1 MNPAITPAGWRRLS
15 EAIDFY
21 VGRGYTYIEVP
32 WIVSPNA
39 TGATIPE
46 GEGRKA
52 TSLADGRHLVGSA
65 EQGFVQMMMDG
76 KLPAGKYVTLTP
88 CFRDEPEIT
97 ALHRP
102 HFMKVELIYIPAD
115 GDQLYHLDEDAITQD
130 ARDFFVRCGLGVW
143 RHDDSQGIDLMCYRL
158 APSMELGSYGIR
170 THGSFRWVY
179 GTGCAEPRTSQVLR
193 RQQLANGWDPHD
205 AQMIRQWYESLTE
218 DEIHE
223 GWANRP
229 VSSQITDSDVV
240 MDAIRRNPKL
250 FPSAHEIGKH
260 RFPLDFL
267 MEIRERLHEEPY
279 ELAVVDAAIEQHGV
293 LGLLGLGEEG

>member
-52 TSLADGRHLVGSA
+52 TSLADGRDLVGSA

-102 HFMKVELIYIPAD
+102 HFMKVELIVIPAD
-115 GDQLYHLDEDAITQD
+115 DVEPTQLDEHTIAQD
-130 ARDFFVRCGLGVW
+130 AEDFFVHCGLAVW
-143 RHDDSQGIDLMCYRL
+143 QNETQQGIDLMCYRIF
-158 APSMELGSYGIR
+158 PQMELGSYGIR
-170 THGSFRWVY
+170 THGSLRWVY
-179 GTGCAEPRTSQVLR
+179 GTGCAEPRTSQLLR
-193 RQQLANGWDPHD
+193 RQHLANGVDVNYSSD
-205 AQMIRQWYESLTE
+205 AQSIREWYETLTD
-218 DEIHE
+218 DEIHK
-223 GWANRP
+223 GWANRI
-229 VSSQITDSDVV
+229 VSNRVTDIAVV
-240 MDAIRRNPKL
+240 MHAIRRSPKL
-250 FPSAHEIGKH
+250 FSYAHNGRH
-260 RFPLDFL
+260 VFPFDFL
-267 MEIRERLHEEPY
+267 MEIRERLQDEPGY
-279 ELAVVDAAIEQHGV
+279 LAVVDEAIEQQG
-293 LGLLGLGEEG
+293 LIGLLGG